1 MQKAKILRWIC
12 FFLMSLFL
20 SGGLTAQ
27 DQKTI
32 PETKKE
38 ASQRKKEERQAK
50 IESQYKQMTSLL
62 QGKKFVLEAHFL
74 KPTSGD
80 RFPVSATL
88 NFISVDSL
96 SAVIQVGSFQRVGYN
111 GVGVVTMQGK
121 ISNWKLEK
129 DDKRKNFYLTMTVR
143 GDYNTYDV
151 TMSIDYSGYSDATLN
166 GIRAGNLTFNG
177 NVVSKEETIIFKGQK
192 H

>member
-1 MQKAKILRWIC
+1 MQKANILRWIC
-12 FFLMSLFL
+12 FSLMSLFL

-27 DQKTI
+27 DQKMI

-50 IESQYKQMTSLL
+50 IESQYKQMNSLL
-62 QGKKFVLEAHFL
+62 KGKKFVLEAHFL
-74 KPTSGD
+74 KTTSGD

-111 GVGVVTMQGK
+111 GVGGVTMQGK